1 MQLHIPKGG
10 FTEGAQS
17 PLRAGDCGES
27 QRAQAAHP
35 IDPPVAPLHL
45 AIKRVILLLDEA
57 VDAPVERVSNIA
69 GVPTVAIIPSSSRS
83 YGVDPVVEPRSV
95 SRGIACA
102 RLMRESPGVLNGN
115 LKIVLR
121 KSTFP
126 LEPVL
131 GYLTLPDT
139 QTG

>member
-45 AIKRVILLLDEA
+45 AIKGIILLLDEA
-57 VDAPVERVSNIA
+57 VDAPVERVSHVA
-69 GVPTVAIIPSSSRS
+69 GMPTVAIIPSPGRPNR
-83 YGVDPVVEPRSV
+83 VDPVVEPGSI
-95 SRGIACA
+95 SRGIAGA
-102 RLMRESPGVLNGN
+102 GLMRESPGVLNGN
-115 LKIVLR
+115 LKIVLG
-121 KSTFP
+121 KGGLP
-126 LEPVL
+126 LEAVL
-131 GYLTLPDT
+131 WYFTPPDT
-139 QTG
+139 